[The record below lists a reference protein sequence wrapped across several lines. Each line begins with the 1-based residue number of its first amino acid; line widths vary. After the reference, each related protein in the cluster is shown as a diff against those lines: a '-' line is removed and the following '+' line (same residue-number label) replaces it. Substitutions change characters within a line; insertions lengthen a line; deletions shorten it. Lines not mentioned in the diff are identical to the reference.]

1 MVSIIFW
8 WCYIFAQNINVKA
21 MVMIESIGVAIVKN
35 FLKMDVVADFYS
47 KPQRGG
53 SRFHSATSKRTD
65 SYSKYAI
72 PLIKHKTETSKG
84 VAEAVKMAGGQAVK
98 KFAREPPIAD
108 KKRKFGPGA
117 AHMQERFVK
126 GKGGKTY
133 SKKLDEDDNGKPVGK
148 KKSSK
153 KGHKRSAIDELLGDD
168 TY

>member
-1 MVSIIFW
+1 MVCTIFW
-8 WCYIFAQNINVKA
+8 LCYISVQNINVKG
-21 MVMIESIGVAIVKN
+21 MVMVGIIGLVIAKSFV
-35 FLKMDVVADFYS
+35 KMDVVADFYS

-98 KFAREPPIAD
+98 KFAREPPTTD
-108 KKRKFGPGA
+108 KKRKLGPGA